1 MFVTIIR
8 VIINKQRYSNLSF
21 IRGKQEAN
29 SRRETWREEV
39 KRESHHELQCSSIPE
54 SFSDSHRIHIDQC
67 YKKYLWNYF
76 SWVVFKYFQVY
87 ACLKFVAFLFQ
98 RSSCSQVLAFLLNAC
113 IPACNS
119 PKQLLTAYFKKTIF
133 FQNLILELSHETVL
147 VKGLQV
153 QSSLKINSFT
163 GMCLKFGD

>member
-54 SFSDSHRIHIDQC
+54 GFSDSHRIHIDQC

-76 SWVVFKYFQVY
+76 SWVVFKYFQIY

-98 RSSCSQVLAFLLNAC
+98 RSSCSQVLAFLPNAC
-113 IPACNS
+113 IPAYNS
-119 PKQLLTAYFKKTIF
+119 PKQ
-133 FQNLILELSHETVL
+133 LELSHETVL